1 MPRFRTGA
9 RHTPHGAGRD
19 ETMEAGLLAQGYSYE
34 TAHAMTCKAGYDY
47 DSEMVEWKAKHANI
61 K

>member
-1 MPRFRTGA
+1 
-9 RHTPHGAGRD
+9 
-19 ETMEAGLLAQGYSYE
+19 MEAGLLAQGYSYE